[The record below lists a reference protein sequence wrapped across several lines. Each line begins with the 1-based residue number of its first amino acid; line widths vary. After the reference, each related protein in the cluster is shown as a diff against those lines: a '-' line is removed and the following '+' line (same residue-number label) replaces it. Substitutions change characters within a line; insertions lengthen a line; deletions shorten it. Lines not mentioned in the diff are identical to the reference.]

1 MLKVYHVYDYVSID
15 GAKWRTVG
23 RYGGYRVTDEE
34 VETTLVLDDVSFEE
48 AREFLSNTLLDGVWN
63 ESTFFRNKP
72 VVVVSYQDAWD
83 PVWYRH
89 FKTMS
94 YKREYEEYKSVTT
107 KWIIEHLSAD
117 QFIQYLKERGIT
129 TCPMNF

>member
-23 RYGGYRVTDEE
+23 GYGGYKITDEE
-34 VETTLVLDDVSFEE
+34 VETKLVLDNVSFEE
-48 AREFLSNTLLDGVWN
+48 AREFLSQNPLDGVLN
-63 ESTFFRNKP
+63 DSTLLRNKP
-72 VVVVSYQDAWD
+72 TIVVRYQDAWD
-83 PVWYRH
+83 WVEYRR
-89 FKTMS
+89 FDTMS
-94 YKREYEEYKSVTT
+94 YKREYKEYENVSF
-107 KWIIEHLSAD
+107 KWLTEHLSAD